1 MGGWGSVHAGRPGGS
16 AGNSPGGYV
25 FSYERVVGFYDDV
38 QNSTD
43 MMKTSLSAQFAG
55 PLL

>member
-1 MGGWGSVHAGRPGGS
+1 MGGTVEFYDDE
-16 AGNSPGGYV
+16 NV